1 MMVKLRSRR
10 VGEQIKK
17 EVSEIIRLELKDPG
31 LINLTSVTGVEISRD
46 LRYAKIFVSIY
57 DSQDAQENVMKILK
71 RASGFVRA
79 EIGKRIRLRHVPEI
93 EFRLDRSMEYG
104 DRIEG
109 VLRNLGSES
118 GADKFK

>member
-1 MMVKLRSRR
+1 MVKLRSQR

-17 EVSEIIRLELKDPG
+17 EVSEILRLQLKDPG
-31 LINLTSVTGVEISRD
+31 IVNLTSVTGVELSRD

-57 DSQDAQENVMKILK
+57 DNQDVQEKVIKILNK
-71 RASGFVRA
+71 ASGFVRS

-93 EFRLDRSMEYG
+93 EFRLDRSMAYG
-104 DRIEG
+104 AHIED

-118 GADKFK
+118 GADKPK